1 MNEIARAALVNGVHY
16 LLGCQAQDGHWEDY
30 QLPTGASDAW
40 ITAYVGLALLKV
52 DEPGVAYAAR
62 AAAGQAARW
71 LSLHRPYPAGW
82 GYNGITGPDT
92 DSTALGLRLLK
103 GAGQPTHPGDEDW
116 LRARWQ
122 PGGGFATYPG
132 PEAWG
137 VAHVDVTPDAYLAL
151 GATERKE
158 LRVKLIAYIL
168 HRRLPDGTWPAYWW
182 RSNLYSTR
190 ACLELLVEL
199 DANDVL
205 VRIDD
210 GETIAIKSEFE
221 MALALEIAVLSAGP
235 HGVALELAKELT
247 RRQFQNGGW
256 RGGDNLRVTDPK
268 CYAPWELPE
277 GKLYRDDR
285 GLLTTATA
293 VRALGYLA

>member
-1 MNEIARAALVNGVHY
+1 MKETVWTALASGIDY
-16 LLGCQAQDGHWEDY
+16 LLGCQAEDGHWEDC

-40 ITAYVGLALLKV
+40 VTAYVGLALLEV
-52 DEPGVAYAAR
+52 TGPGIFRGAR
-62 AAAGQAARW
+62 TAAGQAARW

-103 GAGQPTHPGDEDW
+103 GAGQLTHPGDEEW

-122 PGGGFATYPG
+122 PDGGFATYPG
-132 PEAWG
+132 PAAWG
-137 VAHVDVTPDAYLAL
+137 VAHVDVAPDAYLAL
-151 GATERKE
+151 GAMGREE
-158 LRVKLIAYIL
+158 LRDELITYLL
-168 HRRLPDGTWPAYWW
+168 HRRLPNGMWPAYWW

-190 ACLELLVEL
+190 ACLALLVAL
-199 DANDVL
+199 DARDVL
-205 VRIDD
+205 VQIVD
-210 GETIAIKSEFE
+210 GGTIAINSEFE

-235 HGVALELAKELT
+235 QGIALELAKELT
-247 RRQFQNGGW
+247 RRQLENGGW
-256 RGGDNLRVTDPK
+256 RGGDNLRVTDQK
-268 CYAPWELPE
+268 FYLPWERSE

-293 VRALGYLA
+293 VRALGHLT